1 VKFNFGIYG
10 VEQLKDA
17 KDYQELLFNGMFSK
31 LLTRASK
38 VPGVLTTHKTLAL
51 ANLGDLWDRNKMY
64 LLLPLRTEVES
75 AQSTSLQI
83 EWRSVIETATAAQKF
98 RAMYTDVD
106 AEPSKLAEV
115 DISKVNPSTPACPKP
130 GHLKV
135 AFGVEM
141 KLSDVVDTV
150 VLTIHTGMIYII
162 TKIHKKNANAAF
174 PELKEDGKEN
184 EGPKF
189 SSYCDY
195 FAQK

>member
-1 VKFNFGIYG
+1 
-10 VEQLKDA
+10 
-17 KDYQELLFNGMFSK
+17 MFSK

-51 ANLGDLWDRNKMY
+51 ANVGELWDRNKMY
-64 LLLPLRTEVES
+64 LLLPLGTEVEPV
-75 AQSTSLQI
+75 QPTTLQI
-83 EWRSVIETATAAQKF
+83 DWRSVIDTATAAQKF

-106 AEPSKLAEV
+106 AEPSNLPEV
-115 DISKVNPSTPACPKP
+115 EISNVTPSTAPCREP
-130 GHLKV
+130 GYLKM

-162 TKIHKKNANAAF
+162 TKIHKKNAHAAF